1 MSRETSA
8 NSAVARHEP
17 PNGESNMKK
26 LIIALTVLVGIAVG
40 VGTAS
45 AATAITSGNSSKA
58 SAPPV
63 GGASGAIVVAWNQQ
77 LLQIVLTPGAQPAT
91 VHPTRS
97 FAILHAA
104 IYDSV
109 VSITK
114 DSTGYLFSVGASR
127 GARVDAAAVESGHD
141 TLVALYPNLSSK
153 LKISVDQLLAGELA
167 AIPDGAAKQQGIEV
181 GREVA
186 AQLLAD
192 RANDGSSATPPPFVA
207 GNQPGDFRP
216 VPPTFTAPVF
226 TGWANVSPF
235 VLESANQF
243 RPEPQAAVSS
253 AAYANALNEV
263 KSLGQNTSTSRTA
276 DETVAARFWA
286 GPIWNTWNE
295 IADNAVLAH
304 HTNLETTA
312 RVFAVLNLTFADGV
326 IAFYDA
332 KYHYQI
338 WRPVTA
344 IRAGDTIGNPAITG
358 DPTWTPLATT
368 PADPSYPGA
377 HSVISAAGASVLSSF
392 FGQDDHIQVTSDV
405 MKGTVRTF
413 DSYQAVATEAGL
425 SRIFAGVHTRL
436 DHEAGLKLGRAVAQF
451 VLRESRSSDFGVESK
466 SSNRGTTTRATGRY

>member
-1 MSRETSA
+1 
-8 NSAVARHEP
+8 
-17 PNGESNMKK
+17 MKK
-26 LIIALTVLVGIAVG
+26 LIIALTVLVGIGLG

-45 AATAITSGNSSKA
+45 AATAITSGAGNKVSQ
-58 SAPPV
+58 PPP
-63 GGASGAIVVAWNQQ
+63 GGTSGDIVVAWNQQ

-114 DSTGYLFSVGASR
+114 DASPYLFSVPASR
-127 GARVDAAAVESGHD
+127 GARVDAAAAQAGHD
-141 TLVALYPNLSSK
+141 TLAALYPNLNSK
-153 LKISVDQLLAGELA
+153 LQAGLDQLLAGELA
-167 AIPDGAAKQQGIEV
+167 AIPDGAGKQDGIKV
-181 GREVA
+181 GHDVA
-186 AQLLAD
+186 ARLLAA
-192 RANDGSSATPPPFVA
+192 RANDGSAATPPPFIA
-207 GNQPGDFRP
+207 GNNPGDFRP
-216 VPPTFTAPVF
+216 VPPSFAPPVF

-235 VLESANQF
+235 VLDTANQF
-243 RPEPQAAVSS
+243 RPKPQAAITSV
-253 AAYANALNEV
+253 AYADALNEV
-263 KSLGQNTSTSRTA
+263 KSLGQNTSTTRTA
-276 DETVAARFWA
+276 DETVAAKFWA

-295 IADNAVLAH
+295 IADNAALAH

-312 RVFAVLNLTFADGV
+312 RLFAVLNLTFADGV

-332 KYHYQI
+332 KYHYLI

-344 IRAGDTIGNPAITG
+344 VRLGDTIGNPAITG

-377 HSVISAAGASVLSSF
+377 HSVISSAGASVLSSF
-392 FGQDDHIQVTSDV
+392 FGKDDQIQVTSDV

-413 DSYQAVATEAGL
+413 DSYQAVMTEAGL

-436 DHEAGLKLGRAVAQF
+436 DHEAGLELGRDVAQF
-451 VLRESRSSDFGVESK
+451 VLRESKSSDFGVESK
-466 SSNRGTTTRATGRY
+466 SSNAGTTAQPAGRY

>member
-1 MSRETSA
+1 MNHQQEKTS
-8 NSAVARHEP
+8 
-17 PNGESNMKK
+17 MKK
-26 LIIALTVLVGIAVG
+26 LIIALTVLVGIALG

-45 AATAITSGNSSKA
+45 AAAAFTTGNNKTSP
-58 SAPPV
+58 PPV

-91 VHPTRS
+91 LHPTRS

-114 DSTGYLFSVGASR
+114 DAPQYLFSVPAGR
-127 GARVDAAAVESGHD
+127 GARVDAAAAEAGHD
-141 TLVALYPNLSSK
+141 SLVALYPSLSRK
-153 LKISVDQLLAGELA
+153 LKTTADQLLADELA
-167 AIPDGAAKQQGIEV
+167 AIPDGASKQRGIEV
-181 GREVA
+181 GQDVA
-186 AQLLAD
+186 AKLLAD
-192 RANDGSSATPPPFVA
+192 RANDGSAATPPPFVA

-216 VPPTFTAPVF
+216 VPPAFAAPVF
-226 TGWANVSPF
+226 TGWSFVTPF
-235 VLESANQF
+235 VLDSAKQF
-243 RPEPQAAVSS
+243 RPAPEAAITS
-253 AAYANALNEV
+253 ADYANALNEV
-263 KSLGQNTSTSRTA
+263 KSLGQNTSTTRTA
-276 DETVAARFWA
+276 DETVAAKFWA

-295 IADNAVLAH
+295 IADNAALTH
-304 HTNLETTA
+304 NTNLETTA
-312 RVFAVLNLTFADGV
+312 RLFAVLNLTFADGV

-332 KYHYQI
+332 KYHYLI
-338 WRPVTA
+338 WRPITA

-377 HSVISAAGASVLSSF
+377 HSVISSAGATVLSSF
-392 FGQDDHIQVTSDV
+392 FGKDDQIQVTSDV

-436 DHEAGLKLGRAVAQF
+436 DHESGLKLGRAVAQF
-451 VLRESRSSDFGVESK
+451 VLRESKSSDFGVESK
-466 SSNRGTTTRATGRY
+466 SSHPGTAARMTGRY